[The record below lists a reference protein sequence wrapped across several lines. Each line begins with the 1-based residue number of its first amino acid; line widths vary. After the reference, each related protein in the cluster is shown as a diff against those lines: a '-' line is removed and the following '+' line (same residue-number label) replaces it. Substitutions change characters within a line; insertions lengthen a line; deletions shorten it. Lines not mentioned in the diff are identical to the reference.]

1 MRNLVIPKPT
11 VRIRVW
17 RGCTASW
24 VLAVVLLAAGVG
36 LAGQHKATASD
47 AAAARGVV
55 SEAMSQVL
63 AALSN
68 KGLSDDQR
76 LRRIEEVAYA
86 NFDFETMSKL
96 VLARNW
102 KKFSKE
108 ERQQF
113 VVEFRNL
120 LARSYGSRLK
130 RYSDEG
136 VEVVGSRTEPRGD
149 VTVQT
154 QIVGGGFDGATVDYR
169 MRQRGNGWKAIDVV
183 VEGVSLVS
191 SYRSQFREALSG
203 GSPQK
208 LLERMREKNAF
219 TQVDA

>member
-1 MRNLVIPKPT
+1 MTASSRAS
-11 VRIRVW
+11 RR
-17 RGCTASW
+17 CTALL
-24 VLAVVLLAAGVG
+24 VFAIVVFVTGICFAGEHNAKAPDT
-36 LAGQHKATASD
+36 AG
-47 AAAARGVV
+47 ARRVV
-55 SEAMSQVL
+55 SQAMSQVL
-63 AALSN
+63 TALSDKN
-68 KGLSDDQR
+68 LSDEQR

-108 ERQQF
+108 ERRQF

-136 VEVVGSRTEPRGD
+136 VEVVGSRAEPRGD

-169 MRQRGNGWKAIDVV
+169 MRKRGSQWKAIDVV

-191 SYRSQFREALSG
+191 SYRSQFRKVLSG
-203 GSPQK
+203 SSPQK
-208 LLERMREKNAF
+208 LLQRMREKNAF
-219 TQVDA
+219 TQVDV